1 MAALVVS
8 GALTSCIGD
17 LDFESAAETNDPDI
31 NQPFDPNQM
40 YTKCY
45 ASLIMEGNDGSADFD
60 IDEEARVACCA
71 TSIIWN
77 AWVPMSRFAGGPT
90 VDW

>member
-17 LDFESAAETNDPDI
+17 LDFASAAETNDPDI

-45 ASLIMEGNDGSADFD
+45 ASLIMEGNDGNADFD
-60 IDEEARVACCA
+60 IDDGGKSCLLRNIYNLECLGTEE
-71 TSIIWN
+71 
-77 AWVPMSRFAGGPT
+77 
-90 VDW
+90 